1 MLNDFFKDPKL
12 GLPATFKFSSSSKI
26 GDILTGLFEIVVL
39 LAAFLAFIWFVW
51 GAFQYI
57 FAGGNKESLAKARA
71 RITWA
76 IVGLIITLLA
86 FLVAQFAQQILLPG
100 KTGVTPIL

>member
-1 MLNDFFKDPKL
+1 MLNDIFKDSRL
-12 GLPATFKFSSSSKI
+12 GLPATFKFSSSSKL
-26 GDILTGLFEIVVL
+26 GDILSGLFEIAIF
-39 LAAFLAFIWFVW
+39 LAAFLAFFWFVW

-57 FAGGNKESLAKARA
+57 FAGGNKENLAKARA

-86 FLVAQFAQQILLPG
+86 FLIAQFTQQILLPG
-100 KTGVTPIL
+100 KIGITPIL